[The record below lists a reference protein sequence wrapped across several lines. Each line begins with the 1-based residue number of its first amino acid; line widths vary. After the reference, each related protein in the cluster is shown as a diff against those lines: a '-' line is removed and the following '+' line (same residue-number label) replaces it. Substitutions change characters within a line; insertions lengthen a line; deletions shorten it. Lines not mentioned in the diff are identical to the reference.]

1 MASIGHRSNKETWW
15 PHKDLFHFREDLHQE
30 EVQGIIKAFTANSK
44 GPLRRIVVQRKNIWK
59 SASAFWLLPT
69 VQGRTGLL
77 LCKFSGEVD
86 NAEPSVDQ
94 GGPRREFF
102 DLLKTSMIRES
113 GLFSTGKLIS
123 YAYFVDEMPVWWFWG
138 LEKNS
143 PAHAKHRHKIQGPWA
158 IIFGPRSGCFLC
170 RIQNLSAK
178 GTVVCFVS
186 DSCSGVWGFGFSL
199 GDRFRLKGLVVWGFW
214 PFGAFGIGVCFI

>member
-44 GPLRRIVVQRKNIWK
+44 GPLRRIVVQRKNLWK

-123 YAYFVDEMPVWWFWG
+123 YARSEEHTSELQSRETISYAVFCLKKKKNKKKKNKNTTIKSYSSMPTQTWDT
-138 LEKNS
+138 KT
-143 PAHAKHRHKIQGPWA
+143 H
-158 IIFGPRSGCFLC
+158 
-170 RIQNLSAK
+170 
-178 GTVVCFVS
+178 
-186 DSCSGVWGFGFSL
+186 
-199 GDRFRLKGLVVWGFW
+199 
-214 PFGAFGIGVCFI
+214 